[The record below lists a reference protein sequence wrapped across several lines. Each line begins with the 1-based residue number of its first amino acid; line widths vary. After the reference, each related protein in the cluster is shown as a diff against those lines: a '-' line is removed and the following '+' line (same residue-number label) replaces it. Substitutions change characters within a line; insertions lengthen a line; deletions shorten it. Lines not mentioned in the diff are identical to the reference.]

1 MSYNEFVKWK
11 EQQGFKEYDY
21 KKMYL
26 TGGKGE
32 MEIMVVKR
40 R

>member
-1 MSYNEFVKWK
+1 
-11 EQQGFKEYDY
+11 
-21 KKMYL
+21 MYL